1 MSIVSFNW
9 VVMGCQTKGSTL
21 LATLSRQRW
30 FSKEQRE
37 EGDWKAIGSGGQMV
51 LSSLFWLC
59 CELLKIARKQIC
71 LVKPM
76 DPIYQNWRLINRIL
90 RSYLII

>member
-51 LSSLFWLC
+51 LSSL
-59 CELLKIARKQIC
+59 
-71 LVKPM
+71 
-76 DPIYQNWRLINRIL
+76 
-90 RSYLII
+90 